1 MFLPPYCPNKL
12 CINHFKKTQE
22 KDWFIRFGYHKLK
35 SGKKVQRYFC
45 KSCGKSFSEQT
56 FQIDRYVHVQVPYK
70 YIMRRLQSGMGIRAI
85 SRELNVTSR
94 VILNRCCRLS
104 REFISINSKVNR
116 EFKLPVE
123 MITDLYKSF
132 VLSDYFQQKTRALA
146 AAESIQLYL
155 PKQLVSSLTFPQPA
169 ESSEQERSGITGNEA
184 VKT

>member
-1 MFLPPYCPNKL
+1 
-12 CINHFKKTQE
+12 
-22 KDWFIRFGYHKLK
+22 
-35 SGKKVQRYFC
+35 
-45 KSCGKSFSEQT
+45 
-56 FQIDRYVHVQVPYK
+56 
-70 YIMRRLQSGMGIRAI
+70 
-85 SRELNVTSR
+85 
-94 VILNRCCRLS
+94 
-104 REFISINSKVNR
+104 VNR